1 MATKPTGNPVGRPT
15 VMTPDV
21 LSKLE
26 QAFSI
31 GATDLEACAHA
42 GCATPSYYRYIG
54 DHPEFRERVNALKE
68 KLPLKAKSRL
78 AKLINDGDKTT
89 VLWYLERKKR
99 NEFSLKTEIDH
110 TTQGEKI
117 THEMTEA
124 DLDEKLR
131 SMGIIK

>member
-1 MATKPTGNPVGRPT
+1 MIPEILA
-15 VMTPDV
+15 
-21 LSKLE
+21 KLE
-26 QAFSI
+26 TAFAI
-31 GATDLEACAHA
+31 GATDVEACAHA
-42 GCATPSYYRYIG
+42 GCSPSTYYRYSN
-54 DHPEFRERVNALKE
+54 DNPEFCERVNALKE
-68 KLPLKAKSRL
+68 KLPLKAKSEL